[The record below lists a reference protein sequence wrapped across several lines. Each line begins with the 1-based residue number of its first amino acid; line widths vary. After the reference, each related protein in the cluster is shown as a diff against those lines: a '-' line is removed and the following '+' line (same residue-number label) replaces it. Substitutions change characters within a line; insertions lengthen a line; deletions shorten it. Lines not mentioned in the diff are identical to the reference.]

1 MQIWIFL
8 LYFALRNQNS
18 NRMSNDTLSFSVSLA
33 TTLGLEQSI
42 VLSVLRTWHNYNKYS
57 PTLVRNGY
65 VWCPCSKKQLNE
77 AMPFLSDRV
86 IRSTIEKMTEQG
98 ILIMEETMDKTHWLA
113 FTPIGLQMFEGGN
126 VTVAKPEP
134 VPTKTYSVEE
144 KRQMLRD
151 KCIPYI
157 PQYGQAMIDAF
168 VDYWGEADG
177 NTLRC
182 EFAKRKSGAFEIGRR
197 LATWASNNYGNTPQP
212 AQPTRPKKE
221 IWEELGLTK
230 EQYLEM
236 HKK

>member
-1 MQIWIFL
+1 
-8 LYFALRNQNS
+8 
-18 NRMSNDTLSFSVSLA
+18 
-33 TTLGLEQSI
+33 
-42 VLSVLRTWHNYNKYS
+42 
-57 PTLVRNGY
+57 
-65 VWCPCSKKQLNE
+65 
-77 AMPFLSDRV
+77 
-86 IRSTIEKMTEQG
+86 
-98 ILIMEETMDKTHWLA
+98 MDKTHWLA
-113 FTPIGLQMFEGGN
+113 FTPLGLQMFEGGN

-212 AQPTRPKKE
+212 AVKQETKP
-221 IWEELGLTK
+221 IWESLGMTK
-230 EQYLEM
+230 EQYDEM
-236 HKK
+236 HRK